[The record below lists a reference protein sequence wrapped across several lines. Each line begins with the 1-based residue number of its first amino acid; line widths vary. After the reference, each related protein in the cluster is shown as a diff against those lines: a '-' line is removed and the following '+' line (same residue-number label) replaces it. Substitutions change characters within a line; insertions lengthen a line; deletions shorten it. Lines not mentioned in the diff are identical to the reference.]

1 MYSKKKSL
9 PKLRVISYKNK
20 KHKYKLNQS
29 KKKRRLAID
38 EGVRNESKKLNVTK
52 KIAAQKKKG
61 RFNILRI
68 YRRNNN
74 KKECEKLTQDM
85 KYMDKKYRLGET
97 KNICKRNKL

>member
-1 MYSKKKSL
+1 MFSKKRDL

-29 KKKRRLAID
+29 KKQRRLAID
-38 EGVRNESKKLNVTK
+38 EGVKNESKKLNVTK

-74 KKECEKLTQDM
+74 KKESEKLTQDM
-85 KYMDKKYRLGET
+85 KYMDKKYKLGET
-97 KNICKRNKL
+97 KNICKNKKK